1 MRLLR
6 DGDESAVAT
15 MVAAGP
21 GGPGEAAATRVVI
34 AEDHAEMADVLRTYL
49 EAVGYEVRVAR
60 DGVEAAAITAAF
72 APAVVVLDANMPGW
86 SGWALLASWKGV
98 PHEAPGGTRGEA
110 APALPSPAPAVVML
124 TGDDVFPAVAR
135 HAEAVLRKPAALR
148 TIAAVVAQQVAAR
161 AG

>member
-110 APALPSPAPAVVML
+110 AP
-124 TGDDVFPAVAR
+124 GGGG
-135 HAEAVLRKPAALR
+135 AAGGG
-148 TIAAVVAQQVAAR
+148 AGGVR
-161 AG
+161 AGVRPARFGEPPRSGTAWGHGAGTAWGHETGTA

>member
-1 MRLLR
+1 
-6 DGDESAVAT
+6 

-21 GGPGEAAATRVVI
+21 GGAGEAAATRVVI

-60 DGVEAAAITAAF
+60 DGVEAAAVTAAF

-86 SGWALLASWKGV
+86 SGWALLAAWKGV
-98 PHEAPGGTRGEA
+98 PHEAPAGRGGDDPV
-110 APALPSPAPAVVML
+110 PALPSRAPAVVML

-161 AG
+161 A